1 MVRAHSPASQ
11 VLGMELD
18 SEALLEPPHG
28 WTRDDQEHLRAPGP
42 DC

>member
-28 WTRDDQEHLRAPGP
+28 WPRDDQEHLRAPGP